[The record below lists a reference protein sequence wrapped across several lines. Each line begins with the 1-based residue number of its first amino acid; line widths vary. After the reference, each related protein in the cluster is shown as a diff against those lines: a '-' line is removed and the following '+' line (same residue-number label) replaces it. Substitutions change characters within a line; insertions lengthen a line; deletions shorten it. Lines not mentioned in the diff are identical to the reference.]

1 MADFGTPPKFE
12 GRPDESLATFQMQV
26 NIQIAARGI
35 NVNRRVGFVI
45 SCLAGS
51 AQLWAAVR
59 YADGL
64 PDNVDTLFDHLRA
77 EFASESTVM
86 ARRIAFENVRQRGT
100 IEDYIDKFRA
110 AALLVGGVGDD
121 EMKTRFIQG
130 LIPRIRSELM
140 YRNPGNFRDACDI
153 ARRFDAA
160 HQLSNQ
166 FSAQRPNRPLRS
178 HSQPPNN
185 RRSVISPEE
194 RERRLRLGLCFRCGE
209 RGHLAA
215 DCRPDPSN
223 RLPASEHASKYNPN
237 DDTHKTGR
245 L

>member
-121 EMKTRFIQG
+121 EMKTRFIQE
-130 LIPRIRSELM
+130 LIPRIRRVNVPKSRTL
-140 YRNPGNFRDACDI
+140 PFHAHLVPTQCQPTIDPPVPK
-153 ARRFDAA
+153 RR
-160 HQLSNQ
+160 HWTILSGK
-166 FSAQRPNRPLRS
+166 STL
-178 HSQPPNN
+178 
-185 RRSVISPEE
+185 
-194 RERRLRLGLCFRCGE
+194 
-209 RGHLAA
+209 
-215 DCRPDPSN
+215 
-223 RLPASEHASKYNPN
+223 
-237 DDTHKTGR
+237 
-245 L
+245 